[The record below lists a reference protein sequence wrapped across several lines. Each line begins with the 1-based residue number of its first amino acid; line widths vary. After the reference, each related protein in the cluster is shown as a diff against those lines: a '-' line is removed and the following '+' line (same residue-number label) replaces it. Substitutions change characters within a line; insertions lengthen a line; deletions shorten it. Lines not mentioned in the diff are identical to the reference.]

1 MLTVGELVGTLGG
14 ELLAG
19 QPETSLSGVNSLADA
34 GEGELSFFGNPKYL
48 GALRQSRAS
57 AALVPR
63 GFQPPTGLPPALA
76 LVAVDN
82 PSLAFAQLLARF
94 VPPAVADVPG
104 VAPTAVL
111 GAGVR
116 LGERVSIQPYAVIED
131 GVEIGDGV
139 YVGAHGFVGAGS
151 VIGAGTRIYPHV
163 TIRERTRIGR
173 RVIVHSGTVIGSD
186 GFGFEIQDGRHVKIP
201 QTGVVQIDDDVEIG
215 ANCTIDRAR
224 FGRTH
229 IGEGTKIDNLVQ
241 IAHNVVVGPHCILVS
256 QVGISGSTRL
266 GRYVT
271 LAGQVG
277 IVGHVE
283 IGDQAVVA
291 AKSGVSK
298 DVPAKAVMFGYPAQP
313 LKDMKES
320 LAYVGRLPKLV
331 ERVKKLEAELAEL
344 QALLPPAQRPESSA

>member
-1 MLTVGELVGTLGG
+1 MLTVGELVNTLGG

-19 QPETSLSGVNSLADA
+19 QANIPLSGLASLTDA

-48 GALRQSRAS
+48 TALRHSRAS
-57 AALVPR
+57 AVLVPR
-63 GFQPPTGLPPALA
+63 GFEPPEGLPPTLA

-82 PSLAFAQLLARF
+82 PSLAFAQLLERF
-94 VPPAVADVPG
+94 APPAVADVPG
-104 VAPTAVL
+104 IAPTAVL
-111 GAGVR
+111 GQGVR
-116 LGERVSIQPYAVIED
+116 LGENVSIQPYAVLED
-131 GVEIGDGV
+131 GVEIGDGT
-139 YVGAHGFVGAGS
+139 YIGAHVFIGAGSSVGAGS
-151 VIGAGTRIYPHV
+151 RIYPHV
-163 TIRERTRIGR
+163 TIRERSRLGQ
-173 RVIVHSGTVIGSD
+173 RVIVHGGTVIGSD
-186 GFGFEIQDGRHVKIP
+186 GFGFEMQGGRHVKIP
-201 QTGVVQIDDDVEIG
+201 QTGIVQIDDDVEIG

-256 QVGISGSTRL
+256 QVGISGSTKL
-266 GRYVT
+266 GQYVT

-331 ERVKKLEAELAEL
+331 ERVKRLEAELA
-344 QALLPPAQRPESSA
+344 ALKAALPPGRGEASRI